1 MENYVITI
9 ARGYGSGGK
18 TIGMMLA
25 DDLGIKYYDKNLMR
39 IASEESGIHERLFGL
54 ADERVKTGFFKKKGE
69 YRHDPLPPE
78 SDAFVSDDNLFN
90 IQAKIIRE
98 LAEKDEPCIIV
109 GRCADYVLKHYK
121 NVIRVFIYA
130 DEEHCIQNVVD
141 MYGVSEKEAL
151 KTIEKTDKNRSAY
164 YKYYTG
170 QDWDN
175 ARNYELC
182 LDSGDLGF
190 QKCVDI
196 IKSYIE
202 IKQR

>member
-1 MENYVITI
+1 M
-9 ARGYGSGGK
+9 
-18 TIGMMLA
+18 
-25 DDLGIKYYDKNLMR
+25 
-39 IASEESGIHERLFGL
+39 
-54 ADERVKTGFFKKKGE
+54 
-69 YRHDPLPPE
+69 
-78 SDAFVSDDNLFN
+78 
-90 IQAKIIRE
+90 
-98 LAEKDEPCIIV
+98 
-109 GRCADYVLKHYK
+109 
-121 NVIRVFIYA
+121 IRVFIYA